1 MTELIPIV
9 YYDGLTI
16 LFFFWIYGIV
26 SFALDVRNSIVPGI
40 RQYRRGRTRSKQRR
54 QTEQERRENEEQLY

>member
-9 YYDGLTI
+9 YYGGLTI
-16 LFFFWIYGIV
+16 LFFFRIYGIV
-26 SFALDVRNSIVPGI
+26 SFALDVKNRIIPGI
-40 RQYRRGRTRSKQRR
+40 RQYRRGRARSKQRH